1 MRFQDFF
8 NSPPLGRGYAMG
20 LMLFGSIVISFSGL
34 LIRNISSADT
44 WEINFYRSLAFGFT
58 ISVLLTFKYGKSAP
72 QKVKLLG
79 PSGIFAAA
87 LMALAGITFLQ
98 AINNTTVAATTFTL
112 CVIPFLTAV
121 MARLFLGERVT
132 KSTMLTMVAATL
144 GISLMFVQGVG
155 TGSYYGNGMAFLCAM
170 AFSGYATVVRRNR
183 GSDMLPALIL
193 SNVIIILIV
202 LLFSK
207 VNLIIPW
214 KDLLLCLILGGILSA
229 TVNTLFVVASKHLLA
244 AELTLFMLLEFTFGP
259 IWVWIFLNEIPSTWT
274 LLGGIVVISAVI
286 VKSIVELR
294 WVPFIN

>member
-1 MRFQDFF
+1 MRFQDLF
-8 NSPPLGRGYAMG
+8 NSPPSGRGYAMA

-79 PSGIFAAA
+79 PSGILAAV

-132 KSTMLTMVAATL
+132 KSTMLTMVAASL

-155 TGSYYGNGMAFLCAM
+155 SGSYYGNGMAFLCAM

-207 VNLIIPW
+207 VNLVIPW
-214 KDLLLCLILGGILSA
+214 NDLLLCLILGGILSA

-294 WVPFIN
+294 RVPFIN

>member
-72 QKVKLLG
+72 QKVKLFG
-79 PSGIFAAA
+79 PSGILAAV

>member
-1 MRFQDFF
+1 MRFQALL
-8 NSPPLGRGYAMG
+8 NSAPLDRGYAMA

-34 LIRNISSADT
+34 VIRNISSADT

-79 PSGIFAAA
+79 RSGILAAV

-132 KSTMLTMVAATL
+132 KSTMLTMVAASL

-155 TGSYYGNGMAFLCAM
+155 SGSYYGNGMAFLCAM

-229 TVNTLFVVASKHLLA
+229 TVNTLFVVASKYLLA

-259 IWVWIFLNEIPSTWT
+259 IWVWIFVNEIPSTWT